1 MQQAMDCPWSLM
13 DGIRVLLGETEKIS
27 TLKVQTLHDAMKS
40 SGDSTPPPDR
50 SVVLVAVFQ

>member
-1 MQQAMDCPWSLM
+1 M

-27 TLKVQTLHDAMKS
+27 KLKVQTLHDMMKS
-40 SGDSTPPPDR
+40 SGNSTPLPDR